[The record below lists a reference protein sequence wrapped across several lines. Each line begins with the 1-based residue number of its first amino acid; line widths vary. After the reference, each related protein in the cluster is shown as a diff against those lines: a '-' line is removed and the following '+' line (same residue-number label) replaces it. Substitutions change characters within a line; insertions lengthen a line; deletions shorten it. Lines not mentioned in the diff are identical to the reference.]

1 MANLYTLENGK
12 IQIDSDG
19 NPITDIIAPIVISR
33 DDLTLYPHIVTID
46 EEMRSDLIMWSI
58 YGQRGYV
65 DEIMTLN
72 NIVDPLS
79 IKLGDIIW
87 FVDENDISKLR
98 KIQSVQTEEEIINAL
113 VDPDSERKLDYNR
126 ETGKNLL
133 PSVKPSGLKQI
144 DVNVENNTIKV
155 INRLK

>member
-33 DDLTLYPHIVTID
+33 DDLTLYPHIVTVD